1 MHGKIKS
8 ILKKT
13 ALLLILGLICVTA
26 GPIGKPQE
34 VQAADHIYKNKTF
47 HVYAEHAV
55 MIQSYFSDDNIN
67 QSKLPNWNNRGY
79 GTITI
84 TSKGQ
89 VNHNGGSY
97 YDYEV
102 VMSNVDVKN
111 KTPYL
116 YILAPKNL
124 SEGYYPVS
132 ARITASNNDNGCNVK
147 ADEYKQLEETLD
159 ASNKLFA
166 YIGYSFTG
174 TEMEVKFD
182 QYKFNVT
189 YDLNGGQGTNSTQEG
204 KFNRDKAGV
213 TLHGASSRTGYQFT
227 KWKCNRTEDDGEY
240 SAGSNYY
247 PKDWTKGHLL
257 NSIIMTAQW
266 EANKYYVTYDSN
278 FFKLVLC
285 INFVLSK

>member
-1 MHGKIKS
+1 MS
-8 ILKKT
+8 
-13 ALLLILGLICVTA
+13 
-26 GPIGKPQE
+26 IGKPQE

-55 MIQSYFSDDNIN
+55 RIKSYYSDDKIS
-67 QSKLPNWNNRGY
+67 QSKKPEWNNRGY

-84 TSKGQ
+84 ISKGQ
-89 VNHNGGSY
+89 VNHDGGNY
-97 YDYEV
+97 FDYEV
-102 VMSNVDVKN
+102 TMSNVDVKN
-111 KTPYL
+111 KTPY
-116 YILAPKNL
+116 IGIFASIDNN
-124 SEGYYPVS
+124 EGYYPVS
-132 ARITASNNDNGCNVK
+132 ARITKWNNDNGCNVK
-147 ADEYKQLEETLD
+147 ANEYKQLEETLD
-159 ASNKLFA
+159 ANDKLFA

-182 QYKFNVT
+182 RYKFNVA
-189 YDLNGGQGTNSTQEG
+189 YDLNGGQGDNSIQEG
-204 KFNRDKAGV
+204 KFNRDKTGV
-213 TLHGASSRTGYQFT
+213 TLHGAPSRTGYQFT
-227 KWKCNRTEDDGEY
+227 KWKCNRTEDNGEY

-247 PKDWTKGHLL
+247 PKDWKDGHLL